1 MSDFQK
7 AAQQARNALAN
18 ARDYIYLLETGDVSW
33 SEESQ
38 LQEIQAA
45 ILALKKA
52 LMAPEQQLG
61 QALKRAI
68 ERNNELEA
76 ELHEQARANG
86 MGSEREARLMAL
98 NAELV
103 EALQAVVEVWF
114 RPNGINY
121 VDFKPYMEAARAALA
136 KASK

>member
-1 MSDFQK
+1 MSLRQ

-52 LMAPEQQLG
+52 LTAPEQQLG

-76 ELHEQARANG
+76 ELHEQVRANG

-98 NAELV
+98 NGELV
-103 EALQAVVEVWF
+103 EALRCADAMLSGANMDAKAVERKV
-114 RPNGINY
+114 
-121 VDFKPYMEAARAALA
+121 AAALA
-136 KASK
+136 KVEASK

>member
-1 MSDFQK
+1 MSDLQK
-7 AAQQARNALAN
+7 AAEQARNALAN

-52 LMAPEQQLG
+52 FAAPEQKLG

-76 ELHEQARANG
+76 ELHEQVRANG

-98 NAELV
+98 NGELV
-103 EALQAVVEVWF
+103 EALRCADAMLSGANMDAKAVKRKVS
-114 RPNGINY
+114 
-121 VDFKPYMEAARAALA
+121 AALA
-136 KASK
+136 KVEASK

>member
-1 MSDFQK
+1 MSNLQK
-7 AAQQARNALAN
+7 AAEQARNALAN

-52 LMAPEQQLG
+52 LTAPEQELG

-76 ELHEQARANG
+76 ELHEQVRANG

-103 EALQAVVEVWF
+103 RALEKIWDEASTNCGYIGMSIAD
-114 RPNGINY
+114 IA
-121 VDFKPYMEAARAALA
+121 DAALA
-136 KASK
+136 KVEENK